1 MKRVAAAG
9 IVLAV
14 SLFFAAQAWAH
25 GMGGFGMG
33 GHVGGFHG
41 GSGHF
46 GHPGV
51 SHFPGGTGHF
61 GGFQGSFGHPGP
73 HLGFGS
79 PQFHRPGFGH
89 FDHSQHEQFFGPH
102 HHFGP
107 FVPFGHEQHFGHEQ
121 FSGLHHH
128 CGGCGFGFRSFG
140 FSGRSFFFGHRFG
153 PAGPP
158 PLGAPGPTPFGS
170 ANPPVVVISSPFFC
184 FPHGLGFTDQ
194 AVFVDHL
201 HQLHRVP
208 PRSALSFCWPVG
220 GGSRLIFFGF

>member
-1 MKRVAAAG
+1 MKKIATALL
-9 IVLAV
+9 VLV
-14 SLFFAAQAWAH
+14 SLFCAAQAWAH

-51 SHFPGGTGHF
+51 SHFQGGTGHF

-102 HHFGP
+102 HHL
-107 FVPFGHEQHFGHEQ
+107 GHR
-121 FSGLHHH
+121 
-128 CGGCGFGFRSFG
+128 GFGSRSFG
-140 FSGRSFFFGHRFG
+140 FSGRSFFFGNRFG

-158 PLGAPGPTPFGS
+158 PFGAPGPTPFGS

-208 PRSALSFCWPVG
+208 PRSALSFCRPVG